1 MRGSSIG
8 ADGLRRGRHKR
19 FARAQSLVEFAL
31 VLPLL
36 LVLIGGAVQFGVI
49 FAGQN
54 SLNQVAR
61 DIARWAATQTFT
73 QCTDAANGAPPP
85 LLYQADQIAQASSL
99 IGYSAGMWNSGNFWH
114 PVPDNYDSSL
124 PASSPGEGV
133 EVVWSWESGGSCPPL
148 DNVLAAYVT
157 VRVTHSVPILLPGLQ
172 YLPSIG
178 TCDPSGCHLLL
189 SSTSMFRMEPL
200 RQAPSP

>member
-1 MRGSSIG
+1 MRGASTG
-8 ADGLRRGRHKR
+8 ADDVRWSHDRRR
-19 FARAQSLVEFAL
+19 ARAQSLVEFAL

-36 LVLIGGAVQFGVI
+36 LVLVGGAIQFGVI

-61 DIARWAATQTFT
+61 DAARWAATQTFT
-73 QCTDAANGAPPP
+73 QCVDAASGTPPP

-114 PVPDNYDSSL
+114 PVPDNYNSSL
-124 PASSPGEGV
+124 PASPPGEGV
-133 EVVWSWESGGSCPPL
+133 EAVWSWESGGACPPL

-157 VRVTHSVPILLPGLQ
+157 IRVTHDVPVLLPGLQ

-178 TCDPSGCHLLL
+178 TCSPSGCHLLL
-189 SSTSMFRMEPL
+189 SSTSTFRMEPL
-200 RQAPSP
+200 RQAPGP